1 MTDTID
7 ASRIA
12 DYLTAHPDFYN
23 QFPELL
29 TSLRITHP
37 HGTHAISITE
47 RQVLSMRD
55 KVQMLEGKLAE
66 LIHFGEENDA
76 ISEKMHKLAL
86 DVTAAR
92 DLPALFSALD
102 QHLKQGFAVPHH
114 AIRIWNTPEPAIWP
128 AVSDTLKNEVGAQMH
143 PSCGALRHAEAH
155 EWFGEAAA
163 HLKSFAAI
171 PLTPIRAGGE
181 HTVGL
186 LVLASE
192 DAQRFYP
199 DMGILYLD
207 RLGQLV
213 GAALTRLA

>member
-1 MTDTID
+1 MTDPNNATQV
-7 ASRIA
+7 A

-76 ISEKMHKLAL
+76 ISEKMHKLAQ
-86 DVTAAR
+86 DIVAAR
-92 DLPALFSALD
+92 DLPALFAALD

-114 AIRIWNTPEPAIWP
+114 AIRIWNTPEPTIQP
-128 AVSDTLKNEVGAQMH
+128 TVSDALKSAVGSQMH
-143 PSCGALRHAEAH
+143 PSCGALRHAEAQ

-171 PLTPIRAGGE
+171 PLRGE

>member
-1 MTDTID
+1 MTDTTD

-76 ISEKMHKLAL
+76 ISEKVHKLTL
-86 DVTAAR
+86 DIVAAR
-92 DLPALFSALD
+92 DLSTLFSVLD

-114 AIRIWNTPEPAIWP
+114 AIRIWNTPEST
-128 AVSDTLKNEVGAQMH
+128 VSDALKNEVGSQMH
-143 PSCGALRHAEAH
+143 PSCGALRHAEAQ

-171 PLTPIRAGGE
+171 PLRGE

-199 DMGILYLD
+199 EMGTLYLD

-213 GAALTRLA
+213 GATLTRVA

>member
-1 MTDTID
+1 MTDTTD

-76 ISEKMHKLAL
+76 ISEKVHKLTL
-86 DVTAAR
+86 DIVAAR
-92 DLPALFSALD
+92 DLSTLFSVLD

-114 AIRIWNTPEPAIWP
+114 AIRIWNTPEST
-128 AVSDTLKNEVGAQMH
+128 VSDALKNEVGSQMH
-143 PSCGALRHAEAH
+143 PSCGALRHAEAQ
-155 EWFGEAAA
+155 EWVGEAAA

-171 PLTPIRAGGE
+171 PLRGE

-199 DMGILYLD
+199 EMGTLYLD

-213 GAALTRLA
+213 GATLTRVA

>member
-12 DYLTAHPDFYN
+12 GYLTAHPDFYN

-29 TSLRITHP
+29 TTLRITHP

-76 ISEKMHKLAL
+76 ISEKMHKLAQ
-86 DVTAAR
+86 DIVAVR
-92 DLPALFSALD
+92 DLPGLFGALD

-114 AIRIWNTPEPAIWP
+114 AMRIWNTPESI
-128 AVSDTLKNEVGAQMH
+128 VSDALKHEISAQMH
-143 PSCGALRHAEAH
+143 PSCGALRHAEAQ

-171 PLTPIRAGGE
+171 PLRGE

-213 GAALTRLA
+213 GAALTRLG